1 MLQLVK
7 TYAVQHYALW
17 PILQLVTLLQPTTM
31 HQLYAAL
38 NYNYAMLTLNV
49 PLLALDDLYSQPEGA
64 YH

>member
-7 TYAVQHYALW
+7 TYAVQHSALCVMW

-38 NYNYAMLTLNV
+38 NYSYAMLTLNV
-49 PLLALDDLYSQPEGA
+49 PLLALDDL
-64 YH
+64 